1 MTRSASFFMLRIL
14 AFFWLVVFC
23 LPVSRISAQNQ
34 DVQVIEVA
42 AKKYEYSPEPVH
54 VKKGTKVQLKITA
67 TDHDHGFK
75 IATFPDGATQGG
87 TPGLVFASAQ
97 DCWQLKKGETTTI
110 EFLAQTAGTYTFRCC
125 HTCGVGHRGMKG
137 ELVVEQ

>member
-1 MTRSASFFMLRIL
+1 MMRSVTFHMTRTL
-14 AFFWLVVFC
+14 AFAGLVVFG
-23 LPVSRISAQNQ
+23 LPAIRISAQNQ
-34 DVQVIEVA
+34 DTQVIEMA
-42 AKKYEYSPEPVH
+42 AKKYEYSPAPVH
-54 VKKGTKVQLKITA
+54 IKRGMKVQLKITA

-75 IATFPDGATQGG
+75 IAAIPDGAAQSG
-87 TPGLVFASAQ
+87 TPGLVFTTAQ

-137 ELVVEQ
+137 ELVVD

>member
-1 MTRSASFFMLRIL
+1 MRNASFYMLRT
-14 AFFWLVVFC
+14 LVFLGLVELC
-23 LPVSRISAQNQ
+23 LPAGRISAQNQ
-34 DVQVIEVA
+34 DTQVIEVT

-54 VKKGTKVQLKITA
+54 VKRGMKVQLKITA

-75 IATFPDGATQGG
+75 IAALPDGAAQGG
-87 TPGLVFASAQ
+87 PPGLVFAMAQ

-110 EFLAQTAGTYTFRCC
+110 EFLAQAAGTYTFRCC

-137 ELVVEQ
+137 ELVVD

>member
-1 MTRSASFFMLRIL
+1 VLRTL

-23 LPVSRISAQNQ
+23 VPVSQMSAQNQ
-34 DVQVIEVA
+34 DVQVIEVT
-42 AKKYEYSPEPVH
+42 AKKYDYSPEPVH
-54 VKKGTKVQLKITA
+54 IKRGMTVQLKITA

-75 IATFPDGATQGG
+75 IATFPDGAAQSG

-97 DCWQLKKGETTTI
+97 DCWQLKKGETATI

-137 ELVVEQ
+137 ELVVD